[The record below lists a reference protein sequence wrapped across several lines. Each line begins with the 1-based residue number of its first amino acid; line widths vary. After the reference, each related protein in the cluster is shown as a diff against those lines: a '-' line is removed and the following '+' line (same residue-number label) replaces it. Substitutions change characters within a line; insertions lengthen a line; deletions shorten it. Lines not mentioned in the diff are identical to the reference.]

1 MRALSEKLYG
11 KKYLGFCF
19 IVPVFATLIVY
30 VSMGLWPFADGSV
43 LVLDLNAQYIYYFEK
58 LRAIITGGGSLLY
71 TFGRALGGEFMGI
84 FAYYLSSPFSLVV
97 ALFPKSMMTEAI
109 LTMILLKAGTSGLT
123 FGIFIH
129 HLKGRRPAATVA
141 FSVMWSLSA
150 FCVVMQSNLMWTDC
164 IVWLPLVLLGV
175 DRIIQKGKFKT
186 FVIFLSL
193 SILSSFYIGYMVCLF
208 IAFYF
213 FVRYFS
219 FTKEERNPNG
229 DGEAANFFRALGRT
243 ALYSVVSV
251 MIAAIVILPAY
262 YSLSFGK
269 LEFSTP
275 NWEPKQLFNFL
286 PLLSKFFFGSY
297 DTVRP
302 EGMPFLYCGMMVP
315 LLLPLYFLAKDI
327 KPRKKIAAGLIILFF
342 FAGFNFNVFDI
353 IWHGFQRPNWLN
365 ARFAFIFVFFILV
378 MAYDAFI
385 RLEKIGYGKVIA
397 TAGAVTL
404 LLFIL
409 QAQGLDNM
417 PDFLCVWASLGLIA
431 VYCAVMYFT
440 RSVSSSG
447 LTVPGIVLAVI
458 VSTEMILSG
467 VANVY
472 ALDEDVVFSRRSSYR
487 NFIDRYEAAVEMV
500 DDDGFYRSEKL
511 EHRKTN
517 DNFAL
522 GLNGLSNSTST
533 LNEDVIRLLRQFGL
547 TSKSHWSKYCGATAT
562 EDIFFGV
569 KYVYADTEKTT
580 LPHYLAFYYDKL
592 AETDGGIAVYENP
605 YALSPVFSAPDG
617 MRDFEIGDEGLTDPF
632 DLMNRLYGAL
642 TDDADRDPIYVKA
655 QLMNMDWDDLSKFGV
670 KDHEGFEKKGDDP
683 SVTFTVKVTQSG
695 VLYMYI
701 PSTYP
706 RDCKLYVNG
715 TMRGKYFTNDT
726 HCITELGS
734 FEKGEEVTVQLNC
747 EKDKL
752 YIGYGIDYFYIF
764 DEDAF
769 VDAVN
774 ELKCTSLET
783 TSFRDDRI
791 EGVLT
796 VTEGQERVMTTIPY
810 DEGWVITANGQRV
823 SYEKTLDALIAFDL
837 PAGEY
842 DIVLKYSPSCVKI
855 GAAISAGGVLLFA
868 GACILEALR
877 KKKNAAVSA
886 SGEAVEI
893 PPEDADLIFEETE
906 APEKPDPDVEAPDD
920 SDETETLQDVNEITS
935 EQEDNEE
942 ETT

>member
-11 KKYLGFCF
+11 RKYLGFCF
-19 IVPVFATLIVY
+19 IVPVFATLIIY
-30 VSMGLWPFADGSV
+30 VSMGLWPIADGSV

-58 LRAIITGGGSLLY
+58 LRSIITGGGSLLY

-84 FAYYLSSPFSLVV
+84 FAYYLSSPFSLVT
-97 ALFPKSMMTEAI
+97 AIFPKSMMTEAI
-109 LTMILLKAGTSGLT
+109 LTIILLKAGTSGLT

-164 IVWLPLVLLGV
+164 IVWFPLVLLGI
-175 DRIIQKGKFKT
+175 DRIIQKGRFKT
-186 FVIFLSL
+186 FVVFLSL

-219 FTKEERNPNG
+219 LTREERNPRG
-229 DGEAANFFRALGRT
+229 IDETKNFFIALGRV
-243 ALYSVVSV
+243 ALFSAISV
-251 MIAAIVILPAY
+251 MIAAVVILPAY

-275 NWEPKQLFNFL
+275 NWEPKQLYNFL

-327 KPRKKIAAGLIILFF
+327 KPRRKVAAGVIILFF
-342 FAGFNFNVFDI
+342 LAGFNFNVFDI

-365 ARFAFIFVFFILV
+365 ARFAFMFVFFILV

-385 RLEKIGYGKVIA
+385 RLDRIGYGKVIGA
-397 TAGAVTL
+397 AGAVTL
-404 LLFIL
+404 LLFVL
-409 QAQGLDNM
+409 QTLELENL
-417 PDFLCVWASLGLIA
+417 PDFLAVWASFGLIA
-431 VYCAVMYFT
+431 LYCAVMYFT
-440 RSVSSSG
+440 RSAASNR
-447 LTVPGIVLAVI
+447 LTVPGLVLAII

-467 VANVY
+467 VANAY
-472 ALDEDVVFSRRSSYR
+472 ALDDDVVFSRRSSYR
-487 NFIDRYEAAVEMV
+487 DFIDKYTEAVQTV
-500 DDDGFYRSEKL
+500 VDDGFYRSEKL

-533 LNEDVIRLLRQFGL
+533 LNEGVIKLLRQFGL

-569 KYVYADTEKTT
+569 RYVYADTEKTT
-580 LPHYLAFYYDKL
+580 LPHYLAFYYDKIS
-592 AETDGGIAVYENP
+592 ETDDGIAVYKNP
-605 YALSPVFSAPDG
+605 YALSPIFAAPDS
-617 MRDFEIGDEGLTDPF
+617 MRDFEIEDESVTDPF

-642 TDDADRDPIYVKA
+642 TDDAERDPIYVRDE
-655 QLMNMDWDDLSKFGV
+655 LLNMDWNDVSKFGV
-670 KDHEGFEKKGDDP
+670 KDHDGFEKKGEDP
-683 SVTFTVKVTQSG
+683 YVTFTVKAAKTG
-695 VLYMYI
+695 VMYMYI
-701 PSTYP
+701 PSKYP

-715 TMRGKYFTNDT
+715 VADGKYFTNDT

-734 FEKGEEVTVQLNC
+734 FDEGEEVTVRLSC
-747 EKDKL
+747 EADKL
-752 YIGYGIDYFYIF
+752 YIGYGVDYFYTF

-769 VDAVN
+769 VDTVAD
-774 ELKCTSLET
+774 LKCTSFESD
-783 TSFRDDRI
+783 SFKDDRI
-791 EGVLT
+791 EGTLSVP
-796 VTEGQERVMTTIPY
+796 EGQERIMTTIPY
-810 DEGWVITANGQRV
+810 DEGWVITANGERV
-823 SYEKTLDALIAFDL
+823 SYEKTLGALIAFDL

-842 DIVLKYSPSCVKI
+842 DIVMKYSPSCVKI

-868 GACILEALR
+868 GACVLSALR
-877 KKKNAAVSA
+877 KKKKASAAPAANV
-886 SGEAVEI
+886 EAESE
-893 PPEDADLIFEETE
+893 PPEDFDFIFEETDGE
-906 APEKPDPDVEAPDD
+906 ETQGPEEVSDGPDEDGVPPLDD
-920 SDETETLQDVNEITS
+920 N
-935 EQEDNEE
+935 NEE
-942 ETT
+942 ETP

>member
-11 KKYLGFCF
+11 RKYLGFCF
-19 IVPVFATLIVY
+19 IVPVFATLIIY
-30 VSMGLWPFADGSV
+30 VSMGLWPLGDGSV

-58 LRAIITGGGSLLY
+58 LRSIITGGGSLLY

-109 LTMILLKAGTSGLT
+109 LTMILLKAGAAGLT

-164 IVWLPLVLLGV
+164 IVWLPLVLIGV
-175 DRIIQKGKFKT
+175 DGIIQKGKFKT

-208 IAFYF
+208 IGFYF

-219 FTKEERNPNG
+219 LTKEERNPNG
-229 DGEAANFFRALGRT
+229 DGEAVNFFRALGRT
-243 ALYSVVSV
+243 ALFSVISV

-275 NWEPKQLFNFL
+275 NWEPKQIFNFL

-385 RLEKIGYGKVIA
+385 RLDKIGYGKVIGA
-397 TAGAVTL
+397 AGAVTL
-404 LLFIL
+404 LLFVL
-409 QAQGLDNM
+409 QAQGLENM
-417 PDFLCVWASLGLIA
+417 PDFLCVWASFGLIG

-440 RSVSSSG
+440 RSAASPS

-467 VANVY
+467 VANAY
-472 ALDEDVVFSRRSSYR
+472 ALDSDVVFSRRSSYR
-487 NFIDRYEAAVEMV
+487 DFIDRYEEAVKTV
-500 DDDGFYRSEKL
+500 DDEGFYRSEKL

-533 LNEDVIRLLRQFGL
+533 LNSDVIRLLRQFGL
-547 TSKSHWSKYCGATAT
+547 TSRSHWSKYCGATAT

-569 KYVYADTEKTT
+569 KYVYVDTEKTT
-580 LPHYLAFYYDKL
+580 LPHYLAFYYDKIS
-592 AETDGGIAVYENP
+592 ETDGGISVFENP
-605 YALSPVFSAPDG
+605 YALSPVFAAPDA
-617 MRDFEIGDEGLTDPF
+617 MRDFEIGDDALTDPF

-642 TDDADRDPIYVKA
+642 TDEPDRDPIYVKA
-655 QLMNMDWDDLSKFGV
+655 QLLNMDWDDLSKFGV
-670 KDHEGFEKKGDDP
+670 KDHDGFEKRGDDP

-715 TMRGKYFTNDT
+715 ALKGKYFTNDT
-726 HCITELGS
+726 LCITELGS
-734 FEKGEEVTVQLNC
+734 FDEGEEVTVRLEC
-747 EKDKL
+747 ESDKL
-752 YIGYGIDYFYIF
+752 YIGYGIDYFYVF
-764 DEDAF
+764 DEEAF
-769 VDAVN
+769 VDTLDD
-774 ELKCTSLET
+774 LKCTSFESS
-783 TSFRDDRI
+783 SFRDDRI
-791 EGVLT
+791 EGTLT
-796 VTEGQERVMTTIPY
+796 VPEGEERIMTTIPY
-810 DEGWVITANGQRV
+810 DEGWIITANGERV
-823 SYEKTLDALIAFDL
+823 SYEKTLGALIAFDL

-842 DIVLKYSPSCVKI
+842 DIVMKYSPSCVKI

-868 GACILEALR
+868 GACVLTALR
-877 KKKNAAVSA
+877 KKKKTAASAVGAAV
-886 SGEAVEI
+886 EV
-893 PPEDADLIFEETE
+893 PPEDSDLIFGNPET
-906 APEKPDPDVEAPDD
+906 AGTPDTKCDTAGCP
-920 SDETETLQDVNEITS
+920 DETNTIPDEDDVPPDE
-935 EQEDNEE
+935 EDNEE

>member
-19 IVPVFATLIVY
+19 IVPVFATLIIY
-30 VSMGLWPFADGSV
+30 ISMGLWPFADGSV
-43 LVLDLNAQYIYYFEK
+43 LVLDLNAQYVYYFEK
-58 LRAIITGGGSLLY
+58 LRSVITGGGSLLY

-84 FAYYLSSPFSLVV
+84 FAYYLSSPFSLAV
-97 ALFPKSMMTEAI
+97 ALFPKSMITEAI

-141 FSVMWSLSA
+141 FS
-150 FCVVMQSNLMWTDC
+150 VVMQSNLMWTDC

-219 FTKEERNPNG
+219 FTKEERNPGG
-229 DGEAANFFRALGRT
+229 DSEGKNFFRALGRV
-243 ALYSVVSV
+243 ALYSVISV
-251 MIAAIVILPAY
+251 MIAAVVILPAY

-315 LLLPLYFLAKDI
+315 LLLPLFFLAKDI

-342 FAGFNFNVFDI
+342 IAGFNFNVFDI

-365 ARFAFIFVFFILV
+365 ARFAFMFVFFILV

-385 RLEKIGYGKVIA
+385 RLDSIGYGKVVGA
-397 TAGAVTL
+397 AGAVTL
-404 LLFIL
+404 ILFVL
-409 QAQGLDNM
+409 QAQGLENM
-417 PDFLCVWASLGLIA
+417 PDFLCVWASFGLIA
-431 VYCAVMYFT
+431 LYCAVMYFT
-440 RSVSSSG
+440 RSASSSG

-458 VSTEMILSG
+458 ITTEMILSG
-467 VANVY
+467 VANAY

-487 NFIDRYEAAVEMV
+487 NFIDRYTKAVETV
-500 DDDGFYRSEKL
+500 DDDGFYRAEKL

-592 AETDGGIAVYENP
+592 SETDDGIAVYENP
-605 YALSPVFSAPDG
+605 YALSPVFAAPDG
-617 MRDFEIGDEGLTDPF
+617 MRNFEIGDEGLTDPF

-642 TDDADRDPIYVKA
+642 TDEPDRDPIYVKA
-655 QLMNMDWDDLSKFGV
+655 QLINMDWDDLSKFGV
-670 KDHEGFEKKGDDP
+670 KDHDGFEKRGDDP
-683 SVTFTVKVTQSG
+683 SVTFTVKVPQSG
-695 VLYMYI
+695 VMYMYV

-715 TMRGKYFTNDT
+715 AMKGKYFTNDT

-734 FEKGEEVTVQLNC
+734 FEEGEEVSVRFCC

-752 YIGYGIDYFYIF
+752 YIGYGVDYFYVF

-769 VDAVN
+769 TDALGD
-774 ELKCTSLET
+774 LKCTSFET
-783 TSFRDDRI
+783 SSFREDRI
-791 EGVLT
+791 EGTLT
-796 VTEGQERVMTTIPY
+796 VAEGQERIMTTIPY
-810 DEGWVITANGQRV
+810 DEGWVITANGERV

-842 DIVLKYSPSCVKI
+842 DITLKYSPSCVKI

-868 GACILEALR
+868 VACVLAALR
-877 KKKNAAVSA
+877 KKKKAVVSA

-893 PPEDADLIFEETE
+893 PSEGADIISGDTEIFQLSDTDDETSGC
-906 APEKPDPDVEAPDD
+906 PDD
-920 SDETETLQDVNEITS
+920 KISDKDDVSPE
-935 EQEDNEE
+935 EEHNEE